1 MAANAALSCYLENL
15 DQIELDPCP
24 YTELGIKATKPLPRQ
39 VKRLPKSFN
48 SVDQRGRYTQTLR
61 RHGSLPVEP
70 IS

>member
-1 MAANAALSCYLENL
+1 MVANDALSCCLENL

-24 YTELGIKATKPLPRQ
+24 YTELGIKATKPLSRQ
-39 VKRLPKSFN
+39 VKRLPKPSKSIF
-48 SVDQRGRYTQTLR
+48 QKGRYTQTLR